1 MNKTTSTAPY
11 ILVVIDM
18 QPGFRASLNEAT
30 IDCVAGE
37 IRAARAANLPIVI
50 LEYAKYPATHERLLQ
65 LVEGYE
71 NVAIET
77 KREDDGSEELLEACI
92 GNEYFQNVYRV
103 CGVNTLQCV
112 QSTVLGVAD
121 RLEDSRIEV
130 VKSACNDEEGPNV
143 WHKFAQRPNV
153 CFA

>member
-1 MNKTTSTAPY
+1 
-11 ILVVIDM
+11 M

-30 IDCVAGE
+30 IDCVAAE
-37 IRAARAANLPIVI
+37 IRSARAANHPIVI

-65 LVEGYE
+65 LVEGYDK
-71 NVAIET
+71 VAIET

-112 QSTVLGVAD
+112 QRTVLGVAD
-121 RLEDSRIEV
+121 RLEDSRIDV
-130 VKSACNDEEGPNV
+130 VKDACNDEEGSDV
-143 WHKFAQRPNV
+143 WHKFAHRPNV
-153 CFA
+153 RFA